1 MKRQLVIYLL
11 SLTILYSN
19 NSKSETLDLSGST
32 ITYCSPS
39 NLDKK
44 TYVGLL
50 NLITEK
56 LDECNANNLDC
67 SHYLWPQSITDEN
80 GNAVKS
86 KTVEVNLWERQRNFS
101 NVVYCIDNPNG
112 GITEFIN

>member
-1 MKRQLVIYLL
+1 MIKNLFKYLL
-11 SLTILYSN
+11 LFTIFFSN
-19 NSKSETLDLSGST
+19 YAKAETLDLSGST
-32 ITYCSPS
+32 VTYCSPS

-80 GNAVKS
+80 GNTIKS

-112 GITEFIN
+112 GITEFSN